1 MYINYKLKDGIEYAM
16 VVTSVRK
23 GASVTKEKPLY
34 LGRVIDKEHGIFK
47 NRVRGIYKY
56 DIKTN
61 TFSSVPAEYQEPA
74 MKRKTRYPVRPTL
87 VVSFGDVFL
96 LDEFLK
102 YSLKKLRFASSL
114 PMSARASLIRCDA
127 IWAFGY
133 RYLA

>member
-56 DIKTN
+56 DIK
-61 TFSSVPAEYQEPA
+61 PI
-74 MKRKTRYPVRPTL
+74 L
-87 VVSFGDVFL
+87 
-96 LDEFLK
+96 
-102 YSLKKLRFASSL
+102 
-114 PMSARASLIRCDA
+114 SAASLLSTRN
-127 IWAFGY
+127 
-133 RYLA
+133 RP

>member
-102 YSLKKLRFASSL
+102 L
-114 PMSARASLIRCDA
+114 SLIN
-127 IWAFGY
+127 I
-133 RYLA
+133 